1 MTKELLALLALFEK
15 SKTPLTARKI
25 ADKTGTYPATALRR
39 VEKLKQALRV
49 EGRKLK
55 TAQWREGARGPTS
68 TAWSLE

>member
-1 MTKELLALLALFEK
+1 MTEELLALLALFEK

-39 VEKLKQALRV
+39 VEKLKQSLRV

-55 TAQWREGARGPTS
+55 TVQWREGARGPTS